1 MKSYVKA
8 AGLIIILLFLVT
20 FGIKNNHNIQLNYY
34 FEYRTLEFP
43 LYLLAYGCAVLGIF
57 VGMLIGITH
66 RFRQRKKVKVLTKL
80 NNELKAKI
88 EKQTP
93 KAEKPE
99 DQKSLDM
106 PSEDKANDKADE
118 EGTEK
123 DADKTQKIT

>member
-1 MKSYVKA
+1 MKSYIKA

-34 FEYRTLEFP
+34 FEYRTVEFP

-57 VGMLIGITH
+57 VGMLIGITN
-66 RFRQRKKVKVLTKL
+66 RFHQRKKVKVLTKL
-80 NNELKAKI
+80 NNELKTKI

-93 KAEKPE
+93 IAEKPE
-99 DQKSLDM
+99 DQKSLDI
-106 PSEDKANDKADE
+106 PPEDKTNDKADD

>member
-1 MKSYVKA
+1 MKSYIKA

-20 FGIKNNHNIQLNYY
+20 FGIKNNYNIQLNYF
-34 FEYRTLEFP
+34 FEYRTVEFP

-57 VGMLIGITH
+57 VGMLIGITN
-66 RFRQRKKVKVLTKL
+66 RFHQRKKVKVLTKL
-80 NNELKAKI
+80 NNELKTKI

-93 KAEKPE
+93 EAEKPE

-106 PSEDKANDKADE
+106 SSEDKANDKADE
-118 EGTEK
+118 EGTET

>member
-1 MKSYVKA
+1 MKSYIKA

-34 FEYRTLEFP
+34 FEYRTVEFP

-57 VGMLIGITH
+57 VGMLIGITN
-66 RFRQRKKVKVLTKL
+66 RFHQRKKVKVLTKL
-80 NNELKAKI
+80 NNELKTKI

-93 KAEKPE
+93 EAEKPE

-106 PSEDKANDKADE
+106 SSEDKANDKADE
-118 EGTEK
+118 EGTET

>member
-20 FGIKNNHNIQLNYY
+20 FGIKNNHNIQLSYY
-34 FEYRTLEFP
+34 FEYRTVEFP

-57 VGMLIGITH
+57 VGMLIGITN
-66 RFRQRKKVKVLTKL
+66 RFHQRKKVKVLTKL

-93 KAEKPE
+93 KEEKPE
-99 DQKSLDM
+99 DQKSLDI
-106 PSEDKANDKADE
+106 PSDDKSEDKTPE
-118 EGTEK
+118 E
-123 DADKTQKIT
+123 DAEKTQKIT

>member
-1 MKSYVKA
+1 MKSYIKA

-20 FGIKNNHNIQLNYY
+20 FGIKNNHIIQLNYY
-34 FEYRTLEFP
+34 FEYRSVEFP

-57 VGMLIGITH
+57 IGMLIGITN
-66 RFRQRKKVKVLTKL
+66 RFHQRKKVKVLTKL
-80 NNELKAKI
+80 SNELKAKI

-93 KAEKPE
+93 KTEKPE

>member
-1 MKSYVKA
+1 MKSYIKA

-20 FGIKNNHNIQLNYY
+20 FGIKNNHIIQLNYF
-34 FEYRTLEFP
+34 FEYRTVEFP

-57 VGMLIGITH
+57 VGMLIGITN
-66 RFRQRKKVKVLTKL
+66 RFHQRKKVKVLTKL
-80 NNELKAKI
+80 NNELKTKI

-93 KAEKPE
+93 EAEKPE

-106 PSEDKANDKADE
+106 SSEDKANDKADE
-118 EGTEK
+118 EGTET